1 MNNAFR
7 HVNIN
12 GLVKGTLMAVE
23 NVLKQHENLLEE
35 NRKLKVAIEE
45 LSALNEIATAI
56 TSTQPIEQII
66 DLIVKKCLKH
76 LKVEQGTV
84 MLLDEKDQ
92 VNPFHTM
99 IRRQDSVSNGI
110 PLRLNTQL
118 TGWMLKNKTPLLI
131 NDLEND
137 SRFKLMVDK
146 NFPFHSLLSVPLT
159 VKGRMI
165 GLLTVFNKNSADGFT
180 SGDQRLLGIIAAQ
193 SAHVIENAR
202 LYHEEQALK
211 HLQEEMRLAYEIQVN
226 LLPKSNP
233 IFPGYKVAGL
243 SIPSK
248 DVGGDYFDFI
258 SRSDTKLTF
267 CLGDISGKGIPAAL
281 LMANLQATL
290 RGQTML
296 GKDSKDCVSFANE
309 ILYHNT
315 PANKFATLFY
325 GIIDSSK
332 NELSYCNGGHNNPF
346 FFSHENKLTPLEKG
360 GLIVGMIPS
369 VPYEEETIPFNSGD
383 LLVVYSDGIT
393 ESMNADEEEFGEQRF
408 IDLILQNRDEPPESL
423 IEIIIKKVQEFSGCQ
438 TQADDVT
445 LVVIK
450 RDK

>member
-1 MNNAFR
+1 
-7 HVNIN
+7 
-12 GLVKGTLMAVE
+12 MAVD
-23 NVLKQHENLLEE
+23 NVLKHQENLLEE
-35 NRKLKVAIEE
+35 NRKLRVAVEE

-56 TSTQPIEQII
+56 TSTQPIEQIVE
-66 DLIVKKCLKH
+66 LIVKKCVKH
-76 LKVEQGTV
+76 LKVQQGAV

-99 IRRQDSVSNGI
+99 IRRQDSVSNGL
-110 PLRLNTQL
+110 PFRLNTQL
-118 TGWMLKNKTPLLI
+118 TGWMLKNRTPLLI

-137 SRFKLMVDK
+137 PRFKLMIDK

-180 SGDQRLLGIIAAQ
+180 VGDQRLLGIIAAQ
-193 SAHVIENAR
+193 SAQVVENAR
-202 LYHEEQALK
+202 LYQEEQSLK

-226 LLPKSNP
+226 LLPKSQP
-233 IFPGYKVAGL
+233 ILHGYQIAGK

-258 SRSDTKLTF
+258 SRSDTRLTF

-296 GKDSKDCVSFANE
+296 GKDCKDCVSFANE

-325 GIIDSSK
+325 GIIDSAR

-346 FFSHENKLTPLEKG
+346 YISHENKLTPLEKG
-360 GLIVGMIPS
+360 GLIVGMMPS
-369 VPYEEETIPFNSGD
+369 VPYEEETIPFNPGD

-393 ESMNADEEEFGEQRF
+393 ESMNAEEEEFGEQRF
-408 IDLILQNRDEPPESL
+408 IDLILQNKNESPESL
-423 IEIIIKKVQEFSGCQ
+423 IEIIIKKVQEFSGCL

-445 LVVIK
+445 LVIIK
-450 RDK
+450 RNE